1 MVKFETDFF
10 KNKEDFKELATF
22 IIHLTSASIKVRKCT
37 IDKGTFSKLKN
48 WPEYK
53 ALLEFEEILKSCGI
67 PLMGPTHQE
76 GVKYTDKELYEICQ
90 KVCAYHSNTHDLPQV
105 LIDVCRLYI
114 ISCSKEIVKVETVPR
129 KQYSS
134 DSTRYLNIKY
144 IDRDAQYNQMS
155 EVQIPYCHN
164 KVAHKKDEKI
174 ILAFDYIWAKH
185 LDIIKESYAAIYSH
199 TDYQY
204 RLINPNVNE
213 YDCCIAYNPFGGS
226 YPQLPLILVFD
237 KEY

>member
-1 MVKFETDFF
+1 MVKFEKDFF

-22 IIHLTSASIKVRKCT
+22 IIHLTSASIKVKKCE
-37 IDKGTFSKLKN
+37 IDKGTLSKLKS
-48 WPEYK
+48 WPEYR

-76 GVKYTDKELYEICQ
+76 GVKYTDEELYEICQ
-90 KVCAYHSNTHDLPQV
+90 KVCAYHSDTYDLPQI

-114 ISCSKEIVKVETVPR
+114 ISCSKEIVKIETIH
-129 KQYSS
+129 KQDSS
-134 DSTRYLNIKY
+134 DSTRYFNIKY
-144 IDRDAQYNQMS
+144 IDRDAEYNQIS
-155 EVQIPYCHN
+155 EAQIPYCYN

-174 ILAFDYIWAKH
+174 TLAFNYICAKH
-185 LDIIKESYAAIYSH
+185 LDIIKESHAAIYFH
-199 TDYQY
+199 TVYQY

-213 YDCCIAYNPFGGS
+213 YDCCKDYEPFGGN
-226 YPQLPLILVFD
+226 YPQLPLILVFE